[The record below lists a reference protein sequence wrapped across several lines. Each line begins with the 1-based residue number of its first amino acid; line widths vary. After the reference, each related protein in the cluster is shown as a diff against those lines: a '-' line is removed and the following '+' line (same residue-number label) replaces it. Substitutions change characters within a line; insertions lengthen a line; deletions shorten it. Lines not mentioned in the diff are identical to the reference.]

1 MDQDIISKEVIK
13 TLTKNQG
20 SVYFIDP
27 SGAAEAFE
35 YEHPYPTLSHIP
47 YEYARRQL
55 GSKSDIIAF
64 QVSRSDKKL
73 LLLKK
78 DFNRD
83 GETTFE
89 EIPLPDDYK
98 EIR

>member
-1 MDQDIISKEVIK
+1 MDQNIISEEVIK
-13 TLTKNQG
+13 KLAKNQG
-20 SVYFIDP
+20 SVYFTDP
-27 SGAAEAFE
+27 SGMKTFE
-35 YEHPYPTLSHIP
+35 FDYPYPTISHIP

-55 GSKSDIIAF
+55 DSKEDIIAF
-64 QVSRSDKKL
+64 QVSRNDNKL

-78 DFNRD
+78 YFKRD